1 MEELVVVNSND
12 NLLAIPV
19 ATEKCLQR
27 LTSLYIRKAGIS
39 LGKWAGKDLVPDHA
53 LALSQ
58 LLGKGLTVLELD
70 RENSLRYL
78 RKEEI
83 DAGNTARGW
92 VLVQFNGQNLGWI
105 KQLGNRS
112 NNYYPKEW
120 RILKPA

>member
-1 MEELVVVNSND
+1 MHW
-12 NLLAIPV
+12 P
-19 ATEKCLQR
+19 
-27 LTSLYIRKAGIS
+27 
-39 LGKWAGKDLVPDHA
+39 W
-53 LALSQ
+53 
-58 LLGKGLTVLELD
+58 KGLTVLELD
-70 RENSLRYL
+70 RDNALRYL